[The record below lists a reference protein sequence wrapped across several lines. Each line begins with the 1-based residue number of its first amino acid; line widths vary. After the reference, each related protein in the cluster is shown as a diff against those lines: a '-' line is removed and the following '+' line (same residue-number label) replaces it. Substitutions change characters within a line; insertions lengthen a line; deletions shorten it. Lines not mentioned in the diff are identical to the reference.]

1 LDSKRGSEKSQR
13 ICGRRNGAVIT
24 ATPKIKNGGSM
35 MERISSNDAETA
47 TKAATEANIVINGV
61 TLTSAQSMT
70 IRVALEAYSMD
81 LSHGGLGDDGH
92 GKTMAAAYK
101 ARISEI
107 RKALYK

>member
-1 LDSKRGSEKSQR
+1 
-13 ICGRRNGAVIT
+13 
-24 ATPKIKNGGSM
+24 
-35 MERISSNDAETA
+35 
-47 TKAATEANIVINGV
+47 
-61 TLTSAQSMT
+61 MT